1 MKITKIRFFEY
12 GKAPPKN
19 SRYKGKITND
29 TVGGYF
35 DYTGRDEAKD
45 ADKTVEKQEDG
56 YFGYTGS
63 HTIGTYSS
71 MGVLNTKEDRSQ
83 FKNEINRCFHK
94 NGNLCWDYV
103 ISLESD
109 EEAHQLELETGEQ
122 WAAVM
127 KEVLPKLFKQYD
139 LDYYNVLWWFDVHR
153 NTEHPHIHLAFMEKK
168 QTRTRGKLSQ
178 RKMKNVKQIIYTSL
192 AARKRLK
199 ERTGYDHKEYFK
211 NKDIA
216 FKELMTSIKNVDLS
230 QNMKLKDLYKVL
242 PKTGRLQYNSIN
254 MKEYQPI
261 IKSIIDDLINSDEK
275 LSQQFHQYMK
285 KLDMLQE
292 VMEEQGGDISSIKE
306 AELNKFYE
314 RVGNYILQNYKK
326 SEYIYD
332 QTDSKKASSFLKKR
346 NYRTRKY
353 LSETRIKSYILEVAS
368 EQQREID
375 KAIEEYNKRME
386 SQLLVE

>member
-71 MGVLNTKEDRSQ
+71 MGVLNTKEDRRQ
-83 FKNEINRCFHK
+83 FKKEINRYFHR

-103 ISLESD
+103 ISLENND
-109 EEAHQLELETGEQ
+109 EAYQLELETGKQ

-139 LDYYNVLWWFDVHR
+139 LDYHNVLWWFDVHR
-153 NTEHPHIHLAFMEKK
+153 NTEHPHIHLAFMEKN

-211 NKDIA
+211 NKDTA

-292 VMEEQGGDISSIKE
+292 VMEEQRGDISSIKE

-332 QTDSKKASSFLKKR
+332 QTDSKKASSFSKKR

-353 LSETRIKSYILEVAS
+353 LSETRIKSYILEVS
-368 EQQREID
+368 NEHQREID